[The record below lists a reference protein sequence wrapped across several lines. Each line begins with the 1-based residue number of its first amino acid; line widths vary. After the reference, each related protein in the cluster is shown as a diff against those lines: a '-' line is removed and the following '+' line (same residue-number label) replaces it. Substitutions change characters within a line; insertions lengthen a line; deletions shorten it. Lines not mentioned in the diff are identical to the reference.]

1 MAGQPQTGLRRSLRL
16 RDLVLYGI
24 ILIQP
29 TAPMPSFGIIYARA
43 HGHVVTCI
51 LIALVAMLLT
61 AVSYGRMARVHPQG
75 GSAFMYVSKELH
87 PSLGYLAGWCM
98 AMDYILN
105 PLICTIW
112 CAKAA
117 QNVLQ
122 GVPYIFWAV
131 AFAVL
136 FTLLNL
142 NGVET
147 SARINSAL
155 AVVLGVIIILFAGA
169 AVRYLV
175 LHTHAAGFYTLP
187 FYDPRTFSTRAVF
200 GGTSIA
206 VLTYIGFDGIS
217 TLTDEARDPSRT
229 VPRAIVATCLITGVL
244 ASIEVYLGQLVWPH
258 ERIFF
263 DIDTAF
269 VQVSGI
275 AGGHWLFLSVNIAL
289 LVATIGSG
297 MASQLGAARLLL
309 SMGQEGALPGRFFAA
324 IEPKRRIPRNNILL
338 IGAICLGGAL
348 VFSYE
353 LGTEL
358 LNYGALLAFMGVNL
372 ASARY
377 GWRTRGQGGQALPI
391 AMALLGCAVC
401 FSLWISLGTLA
412 KITGTVWALLGVLL
426 YLVRRGRRRAT
437 EPAVEARRTG

>member
-1 MAGQPQTGLRRSLRL
+1 MEAPATKQPELRRSLRF
-16 RDLVLYGI
+16 RDLVLFGI

-29 TAPMPSFGIIYARA
+29 TAPMPSFGIIYQRA

-51 LIALVAMLLT
+51 LIALVGMLLT

-75 GSAFMYVSKELH
+75 GSAFMYVGKELH
-87 PSLGYLAGWCM
+87 PSLGDLAGWCM

-117 QNVLQ
+117 GNVIS
-122 GVPYIFWAV
+122 GVPYLFWAV
-131 AFAVL
+131 GFALL

-147 SARINSAL
+147 SARINSVMA
-155 AVVLGVIIILFAGA
+155 AMLGAIILLFVGA
-169 AVRYLV
+169 ALHYL
-175 LHTHAAGFYTLP
+175 LQHTHAASFYALP
-187 FYDPRTFSTRAVF
+187 FYNPQTYSTHAVL

-217 TLTDEARDPSRT
+217 TLSDEARDPGRT
-229 VPRAIVATCLITGVL
+229 VPRAIVATCLITGIL
-244 ASIEVYLGQLVWPH
+244 ASIEVYLGQLIWPLQH
-258 ERIFF
+258 AFR
-263 DIDTAF
+263 DVDTAF
-269 VQVSGI
+269 VQISGI
-275 AGGHWLFLSVNIAL
+275 AGGHWLFLLVNSAL
-289 LVATIGSG
+289 LLATVGSG

-309 SMGQEGALPGRFFAA
+309 AMGQDGALPSRFFGA

-338 IGAICLGGAL
+338 IGGICLVGAL
-348 VFSYE
+348 VMSYE
-353 LGTEL
+353 IGAEL

-377 GWRTRGQGGQALPI
+377 GWRTRSQGGQWLPI
-391 AMALLGCAVC
+391 VLALLGCAVC
-401 FSLWISLGTLA
+401 FSLWLSLSHLA
-412 KITGTVWALLGVLL
+412 RVTGTIWAILGIAL
-426 YLVRRGRRRAT
+426 YLMRRERTRRGLASL
-437 EPAVEARRTG
+437 PD

>member
-1 MAGQPQTGLRRSLRL
+1 VEGPAIHQPELRRSLRFL
-16 RDLVLYGI
+16 DLVLFGI

-29 TAPMPSFGIIYARA
+29 TAPMPSFGIIYQRA

-51 LIALVAMLLT
+51 LLALVGMLLT

-75 GSAFMYVSKELH
+75 GSAFMYVGKELH
-87 PSLGYLAGWCM
+87 PALGYLAGWCM

-117 QNVLQ
+117 ENVIA
-122 GVPYIFWAV
+122 GVPYIFWATG
-131 AFAVL
+131 FAVL

-147 SARINSAL
+147 SARVNKTMA
-155 AVVLGVIIILFAGA
+155 AVLGAIIVLFAGA
-169 AVRYLV
+169 ALRYLL
-175 LHTHAAGFYTLP
+175 LHTHAAHYYTLP
-187 FYDPRTFSTRAVF
+187 FYNPQTYSTRAVL

-217 TLTDEARDPSRT
+217 TLSDEARDPSRT

-244 ASIEVYLGQLVWPH
+244 ASIEVYLGQLIWPLQKA
-258 ERIFF
+258 FP
-263 DIDTAF
+263 DVDTAF
-269 VQVSGI
+269 VQISGI
-275 AGGHWLFLSVNIAL
+275 AGGHWLFLLVNTAL
-289 LVATIGSG
+289 LLATIGSG

-309 SMGQEGALPGRFFAA
+309 AMGQDGALPTRFFGA

-338 IGAICLGGAL
+338 IGGICLLGAL
-348 VFSYE
+348 AMSYE

-377 GWRTRGQGGQALPI
+377 GWRVRGEGGQWVPI
-391 AMALLGCAVC
+391 VLALLGCAVC
-401 FSLWISLGTLA
+401 FGLWISLSEIA
-412 KITGTVWALLGVLL
+412 RITGTVWAVLGVLL
-426 YLVRRGRRRAT
+426 YLARRSRTRRGLAAI
-437 EPAVEARRTG
+437 PG

>member
-1 MAGQPQTGLRRSLRL
+1 VQASEAEQPGLRRTLRF
-16 RDLVLYGI
+16 RDLVLFGI

-29 TAPMPSFGIIYARA
+29 TAPMPSFGIIYQRA

-51 LIALVAMLLT
+51 LIALVGMLLT

-75 GSAFMYVSKELH
+75 GSAFMYVGKELH
-87 PSLGYLAGWCM
+87 PSLGYMAGWCM

-117 QNVLQ
+117 GNVVS
-122 GVPYIFWAV
+122 GVPYLFWAV
-131 AFAVL
+131 GFALL

-147 SARINSAL
+147 SARINTGMA
-155 AVVLGVIIILFAGA
+155 AVLGAIILLFGGA
-169 AVRYLV
+169 AVHYLL
-175 LHTHAAGFYTLP
+175 LHTHAAAYYTLP
-187 FYDPRTFSTRAVF
+187 FYNPQTYSTHAVL

-217 TLTDEARDPSRT
+217 TLSDEARDPART

-244 ASIEVYLGQLVWPH
+244 ASIEVYLGQLIWPLKQA
-258 ERIFF
+258 FP
-263 DIDTAF
+263 DVDTAF
-269 VQVSGI
+269 VQVAGI
-275 AGGHWLFLSVNIAL
+275 AGGHWLFLLVNSAL
-289 LVATIGSG
+289 LLATIGSG

-309 SMGQEGALPGRFFAA
+309 AMGQDGALPTRFFGA
-324 IEPKRRIPRNNILL
+324 IEAKRRIPRNNILL
-338 IGAICLGGAL
+338 IGGICLVGAL
-348 VFSYE
+348 AMSYE

-377 GWRTRGQGGQALPI
+377 GWRTRHTGRQWLPI
-391 AMALLGCAVC
+391 VLALLGCAVC
-401 FSLWISLGTLA
+401 FALWLSLSEIA
-412 KITGTVWALLGVLL
+412 RITGTIWAALGIAL
-426 YLVRRGRRRAT
+426 YLMRRERTRRGL
-437 EPAVEARRTG
+437 ARLPD

>member
-1 MAGQPQTGLRRSLRL
+1 MEGPAIHQPELRRSLRFL
-16 RDLVLYGI
+16 DLVLFGI

-29 TAPMPSFGIIYARA
+29 TAPMPSFGIIYQRA

-51 LIALVAMLLT
+51 LLALVGMLLT

-75 GSAFMYVSKELH
+75 GSAFMYVGKELH
-87 PSLGYLAGWCM
+87 PALGYLAGWCM

-117 QNVLQ
+117 ENVIA
-122 GVPYIFWAV
+122 GVPYIFWATG
-131 AFAVL
+131 FAVL

-147 SARINSAL
+147 SARVNKTMA
-155 AVVLGVIIILFAGA
+155 AVLGAIIVLFAGA
-169 AVRYLV
+169 ALRYLL
-175 LHTHAAGFYTLP
+175 LHTHAAHYYTLP
-187 FYDPRTFSTRAVF
+187 FYNPQTYSTRAVL

-217 TLTDEARDPSRT
+217 TLSDEARDPSRT

-244 ASIEVYLGQLVWPH
+244 ASIEVYLGQLIWPLQKA
-258 ERIFF
+258 FP
-263 DIDTAF
+263 DVDTAF
-269 VQVSGI
+269 VQISGI
-275 AGGHWLFLSVNIAL
+275 AGGHWLFLLVNTAL
-289 LVATIGSG
+289 LLATIGSG

-309 SMGQEGALPGRFFAA
+309 AMGQDGALPTRFFGA

-338 IGAICLGGAL
+338 IGGICLLGAL
-348 VFSYE
+348 AMSYE

-377 GWRTRGQGGQALPI
+377 GWRVRGEGGQWVPI
-391 AMALLGCAVC
+391 VLALLGCAVC
-401 FSLWISLGTLA
+401 FGLWISLSEIA
-412 KITGTVWALLGVLL
+412 RITGTVWAVLGVLL
-426 YLVRRGRRRAT
+426 YLARRSRTRRGLAAI
-437 EPAVEARRTG
+437 PG

>member
-1 MAGQPQTGLRRSLRL
+1 VEVPAIHQPELRRSLRFL
-16 RDLVLYGI
+16 DLVLFGI

-29 TAPMPSFGIIYARA
+29 TAPMPSFGIIYQRA

-51 LIALVAMLLT
+51 LLALVGMLLT
-61 AVSYGRMARVHPQG
+61 AISYGRMARVHPQG
-75 GSAFMYVSKELH
+75 GSAFMYVGKELH
-87 PSLGYLAGWCM
+87 PALGYLAGWCM

-117 QNVLQ
+117 ENVIA
-122 GVPYIFWAV
+122 GVPYIFWATG
-131 AFAVL
+131 FAVL

-147 SARINSAL
+147 SARVNKTMA
-155 AVVLGVIIILFAGA
+155 AVLGAIIVLFAGA
-169 AVRYLV
+169 ALRYLL
-175 LHTHAAGFYTLP
+175 LHTHAAHYYTLP
-187 FYDPRTFSTRAVF
+187 FYNPQTYSTRAVL

-217 TLTDEARDPSRT
+217 TLSDEARDPART

-244 ASIEVYLGQLVWPH
+244 ASVEVYLGQLIWPLQKA
-258 ERIFF
+258 FP
-263 DIDTAF
+263 DVDTAF
-269 VQVSGI
+269 VQISGM
-275 AGGHWLFLSVNIAL
+275 AGGHWLFLLVNTAL
-289 LVATIGSG
+289 LLATIGSG

-309 SMGQEGALPGRFFAA
+309 AMGQDGALPTRFFGA

-338 IGAICLGGAL
+338 IGGICLVGA
-348 VFSYE
+348 FAMSYE

-372 ASARY
+372 ASAHY
-377 GWRTRGQGGQALPI
+377 GWRVRGEGGQWLPI
-391 AMALLGCAVC
+391 VLALLGCAVC
-401 FSLWISLGTLA
+401 FGLWISLSEIA
-412 KITGTVWALLGVLL
+412 RITGTVWAVIGVLL
-426 YLVRRGRRRAT
+426 YLARRSRTRRGLAAI
-437 EPAVEARRTG
+437 PG

>member
-1 MAGQPQTGLRRSLRL
+1 MASAEAPQPELRRSLRF
-16 RDLVLYGI
+16 RDLVLFGI

-29 TAPMPSFGIIYARA
+29 TAPMPSFGIIYQRA

-51 LIALVAMLLT
+51 LIALVGMLLT
-61 AVSYGRMARVHPQG
+61 AISYGRMARVHPQG
-75 GSAFMYVSKELH
+75 GSAFMYVGKELH

-117 QNVLQ
+117 ENVIA

-131 AFAVL
+131 GFALL
-136 FTLLNL
+136 FTMLNL

-147 SARINSAL
+147 SARINSGM
-155 AVVLGVIIILFAGA
+155 AVILGAIILLFAGA
-169 AVRYLV
+169 AVRYLL
-175 LHTHAAGFYTLP
+175 LHAHAASFYTLP
-187 FYDPRTFSTRAVF
+187 FYNPQTYSTHAVL

-217 TLTDEARDPSRT
+217 TLSDEARDPSRT
-229 VPRAIVATCLITGVL
+229 VPRAIVATCLITGIL
-244 ASIEVYLGQLVWPH
+244 ASIEVYLGQLIWPLK
-258 ERIFF
+258 RAFP
-263 DIDTAF
+263 DVDTAF

-275 AGGHWLFLSVNIAL
+275 AGGHWLFLLVNSAL
-289 LVATIGSG
+289 LLATIGSG

-309 SMGQEGALPGRFFAA
+309 AMGQDGALPKRFFGA
-324 IEPKRRIPRNNILL
+324 IEAKRRIPKNNILL
-338 IGAICLGGAL
+338 IGAICLAGAL
-348 VFSYE
+348 AMSYE

-377 GWRTRGQGGQALPI
+377 GWRTRGNGGQWLPI
-391 AMALLGCAVC
+391 TLALLGCAVC
-401 FSLWISLGTLA
+401 LSLWLSLSEPARIAGTL
-412 KITGTVWALLGVLL
+412 WAVLGILL
-426 YLVRRGRRRAT
+426 YLVRREKTRRG
-437 EPAVEARRTG
+437 VARLPD